1 MDLSCPGLPAGYW
14 RLALPNNEETAYEPY
29 MTLSHRWGTSQPLTL
44 TEASVKTLRTG
55 FKIAELPG
63 LYQDAIAVAKHLS
76 VRYLWIDS
84 LCIFQDS
91 QTDFQIEAASMQKV
105 YAEALCNLAA
115 CTGVSDSMFVNR
127 DPDVV
132 GTSAAT
138 VRRPQSGLDK
148 DYVVVERALW
158 STEVINT
165 PLSKRAWV
173 FQEEVLARRT
183 LYFGVTQVS
192 WSCRS
197 GYACETFPGV
207 ASDPGTG
214 GLIKRDRIDPQA
226 QIRDLLYRA
235 LRDLD
240 LENAPGMTPQDK
252 IDYFNGA
259 YNTWGEC
266 VESYTARELTHVT
279 DKLPALSGV
288 ARLFGTHLEDQYLAG
303 LWRRTLPKSLMWGHS
318 EHARGVRRASKY
330 RAPSWS
336 WASMN
341 GPIEMDTV
349 KSYVSASALHSHDEL
364 STVVDVDVESV
375 GDEYGSVVSGSLRI
389 RGPVLPLRR
398 DDRGWY
404 FDFEGWE
411 RASLPSAAAVAKKP
425 PSKKDGAR
433 KRRGV
438 VSKKYGQRHG
448 TAEANI
454 YTPPPTERPMRK
466 TCALTVK
473 PDIEYISI
481 PESERIAPSCAEY
494 VRRLESDPSL
504 FALFLHSKAARQ
516 PPSSWA
522 TSRDLSW
529 RLKPGGLILRPLP
542 PGDASASKTVYER
555 AGRFEVDEWSA
566 PSLTPWW
573 LPARWEIFRE
583 PPDDGDE
590 RPSEA
595 NATGA
600 GRAGSSTASH
610 GVKAGTW
617 VKVGK
622 DMMTVRIV

>member
-1 MDLSCPGLPAGYW
+1 MSCPALPSGYW
-14 RLALPNNEETAYEPY
+14 RLALSKDEKTEYEPY

-44 TEASVKTLRTG
+44 TGASVMTLRTG
-55 FKIAELPG
+55 SQIADLPG
-63 LYQDAIAVAKHLS
+63 LYQDAVAVAKHMG

-105 YAEALCNLAA
+105 YAEAMCNLAA

-127 DPDVV
+127 DPEIV

-138 VRRPQSGLDK
+138 VRRSQSGLDT
-148 DYVVVERALW
+148 DYVVVERGLW

-173 FQEEVLARRT
+173 FQEELLARKT
-183 LYFGVTQVS
+183 LYFGVTQIS

-197 GYACETFPGV
+197 GYACESFPEV

-214 GLIKRDRIDPQA
+214 GLIKRDKIDPQA

-240 LENAPGMTPQDK
+240 LENAPGMTPQNM

-266 VESYTARELTHVT
+266 VESYTARELTRVT
-279 DKLPALSGV
+279 DKLPALSGI
-288 ARLFGTHLEDQYLAG
+288 ARLFGTHLKDQYVAG
-303 LWRRTLPKSLMWGHS
+303 LWRRTLPKSLMWGQS
-318 EHARGVRRASKY
+318 ENARGVRRASKY
-330 RAPSWS
+330 QAPSWS

-341 GPIEMDTV
+341 GPIETDTI
-349 KSYVSASALHSHDEL
+349 KAYVSTSPLQSHDEL
-364 STVVDVDVESV
+364 STVVDVDVESA
-375 GDEYGSVVSGSLRI
+375 GDEYGSVTSGSLSI
-389 RGPVLPLRR
+389 RGPVLPLRH

-411 RASLPSAAAVAKKP
+411 RASLQSPAAVAKKP

-454 YTPPPTERPMRK
+454 YTPPPTEPPIRK
-466 TCALTVK
+466 TCAITVK

-481 PESERIAPSCAEY
+481 PDTERIAPSCAEY
-494 VRRLESDPSL
+494 LRRLESDPSL
-504 FALFLHSKAARQ
+504 FALFIYSKATRE

-522 TSRDLSW
+522 TSKDFSW
-529 RLKPGGLILRPLP
+529 RLSPGGLILRPVLE
-542 PGDASASKTVYER
+542 GDASASETVYER
-555 AGRFEVDEWSA
+555 AGRFEVRESSA
-566 PSLTPWW
+566 PSLKPWW

-590 RPSEA
+590 RLSEA
-595 NATGA
+595 NATDA
-600 GRAGSSTASH
+600 GRAGSSAASH
-610 GVKAGTW
+610 GVKAGKW

-622 DMMTVRIV
+622 DMMTVRII